1 MADMN
6 TAGKVIAGWR
16 ALIVVVVMACAG
28 CVVLDPRGEVNGLM
42 AEGQQLYSAQRFDE
56 AIARFHAAAAR
67 DPGNYAAHAWLARA
81 FMARGAWPDAVISAR
96 KAFELSRGAPDVMP
110 VLLEALLG
118 GGNDALARGSFVES
132 IGYLGE
138 YLRHQPTNIRAWIT
152 VGRAYAGNRQF
163 MDALGALRKA
173 LEMGTAGPERTEA
186 LQSMLGLGRQALND
200 RDYGSAI
207 NLLREYV
214 KFNSND
220 WSAYLELG
228 KAYLQS
234 GSLRDALG
242 AFGKVLELNPRNAE
256 ALKFLQSR

>member
-1 MADMN
+1 MEK
-6 TAGKVIAGWR
+6 KVLAHAR
-16 ALIVVVVMACAG
+16 SLA
-28 CVVLDPRGEVNGLM
+28 VVLAMTLSSCAIIDPLGEMNALM
-42 AEGQQLYSAQRFDE
+42 VEGQQLYSAQRFDE
-56 AIARFHAAAAR
+56 AIARFHTVTAR
-67 DPGNYAAHAWLARA
+67 DPNNYHAHAWLARA
-81 FMARGAWPDAVISAR
+81 FMAKGAWPDAVISAR
-96 KAFELSRGAPDVMP
+96 KAFELSRGAPNVMP

-118 GGNDALARGSFVES
+118 GGSDALARGNFVAS
-132 IGYLGE
+132 IGYMSE

-173 LEMGTAGPERTEA
+173 LEMATAGPERTEA
-186 LQSMLGLGRQALND
+186 LQSMLGLGKQALND

-228 KAYLQS
+228 KAYWQS
-234 GSLRDALG
+234 GSVRDALG